1 MFALTLLLP
10 LLSFAAFARA
20 QYCQRGSIVLDT
32 QSQCLLSADF
42 NLENCCQVCP
52 VTNATGYFQF
62 CLSVYDLGYATCSQS
77 GSLAA
82 RQSACSAL
90 GGNVNAGSFMCLLSA
105 GTNKSQSTGWV
116 PTTPLSP
123 SGPQTTPTEAPT
135 EAPTSHA
142 VVVTAPALMFASLL
156 LAYALSH

>member
-1 MFALTLLLP
+1 MLLTLLSLVT
-10 LLSFAAFARA
+10 LAAS
-20 QYCQRGSIVLDT
+20 QYCQRGSVVLDT
-32 QSQCLLSADF
+32 QSQCLLSANY

-62 CLSVYDLGYATCSQS
+62 CLSVYDLGFATCSQS

-90 GGNVNAGSFMCLLSA
+90 GGNINAGSFMCLLSA

-116 PTTPLSP
+116 PTAAA
-123 SGPQTTPTEAPT
+123 TPTPAPVALNPT
-135 EAPTSHA
+135 TAPTSDSPSMA
-142 VVVTAPALMFASLL
+142 GFCMTLYSVLTLVYLFVVR
-156 LAYALSH
+156 